1 MRLLGP
7 ICVALA
13 LLSAFVTFIVLA
25 DLTPISPSH
34 YVVVS
39 LLLANAATILL
50 LLGVIAREVWQ
61 VVQARA
67 KGDLAPGK
75 EGAVT
80 FELAKPLAY
89 SPGDR
94 VVLINLDNPNQRIV
108 GHALLG

>member
-1 MRLLGP
+1 MPDGLTSGVRDRRLRGAARGVMSADQAVADSTLAPVRARRREVRLLGP

-50 LLGVIAREVWQ
+50 LLGVIVREVWQ
-61 VVQARA
+61 VLQARRS
-67 KGDLAPGK
+67 G
-75 EGAVT
+75 T
-80 FELAKPLAY
+80 
-89 SPGDR
+89 
-94 VVLINLDNPNQRIV
+94 
-108 GHALLG
+108 